1 MNVGCLRVDT
11 CGESMAVPH
20 SVSMHYT
27 NNDYIGVVKAVIL
40 T

>member
-1 MNVGCLRVDT
+1 
-11 CGESMAVPH
+11 
-20 SVSMHYT
+20 MHYT